1 MIIYSRY
8 VKEPLKDKVLRYSI
22 HLAKISDKTEKKK
35 KNYVCVYTAKGKI
48 ALYLYKS

>member
-22 HLAKISDKTEKKK
+22 HLAKSSDKTEKKK
-35 KNYVCVYTAKGKI
+35 KTMCVFTQQKGK
-48 ALYLYKS
+48 